1 MKQKGTVNG
10 FTGALWTGVTT
21 ITLARAMEQAIKE
34 NLCGLYN
41 LVNNV
46 SISKYDL
53 LVLFN
58 KYFRNNSVTI
68 RKDDNFKLDKSLRS
82 KRTDFSFV
90 VPSYEQMVREMK
102 EWVDAHSDFYPHYK

>member
-1 MKQKGTVNG
+1 
-10 FTGALWTGVTT
+10 
-21 ITLARAMEQAIKE
+21 MEKAIEE

-58 KYFRNNSVTI
+58 QYFRNNGVAI
-68 RKDDNFKLDKSLRS
+68 RKDGDLKLDKSLRS
-82 KRTDFSFV
+82 KRKDFSFV
-90 VPSYEQMVREMK
+90 VPSYEQMVQEMK
-102 EWVDAHSDFYPHYK
+102 EWVDAHSDLYPHYK